1 MKRLQGLTFGAGL
14 IVLLAACSGTGAASE
29 SVPIAPTTAP
39 SSAPSAVAPSASA
52 EASASLS
59 EAPSASTSATVSLK
73 TTSLGAI
80 LVDAQGKTLYMWE
93 NDKNGKPSCYDACAA
108 KWPALTV
115 TGTPAAGTGVD
126 ASKLTTVARTDGTT
140 QVKYGEYP
148 LYYFASDTAAGDT
161 KGQGIGNVWFVVG
174 ADGEPI
180 KK

>member
-1 MKRLQGLTFGAGL
+1 MKRLQGLSFGAGL
-14 IVLLAACSGTGAASE
+14 VVLLAACSGGGAAS
-29 SVPIAPTTAP
+29 A
-39 SSAPSAVAPSASA
+39 SAPSAPTAAPSTAPSAAPSASA
-52 EASASLS
+52 EASASPS

-126 ASKLTTVARTDGTT
+126 ASKLTTVARTDGTM